1 VDLGGA
7 LDRAFKT
14 SALQGHRAANRGVVV
29 IDEQGVLIYKYIST
43 DAKGRPSPSGKLP
56 DVAAVLQAVL
66 SRAARS
72 KL

>member
-1 VDLGGA
+1 M
-7 LDRAFKT
+7 
-14 SALQGHRAANRGVVV
+14 QGYRAANRGVVV

-43 DAKGRPSPSGKLP
+43 DTKGRPSPSGKLP
-56 DVAAVLQAVL
+56 DVAAVVQAVV

>member
-1 VDLGGA
+1 MRGY
-7 LDRAFKT
+7 
-14 SALQGHRAANRGVVV
+14 RAANRGIVV

-43 DAKGRPSPSGKLP
+43 DAKGRPSPSGKQP

>member
-14 SALQGHRAANRGVVV
+14 SALQGHRAANRGIVV

-43 DAKGRPSPSGKLP
+43 DTKGRPSPSGTLP
-56 DVAAVLQAVL
+56 DVAAVLLAVL
-66 SRAARS
+66 DRAVSS